1 MVEFPALPKWVDVI
15 TRVLKSGMQELR
27 KRRQHDN
34 RSRDCSGAATSQGVW
49 MPLEVWKRQKT
60 YSPPEP
66 PEGTSPVDI
75 LILALYDLFQMAM
88 EGHLIWGSKH
98 TMQYK
103 DDVL

>member
-15 TRVLKSGMQELR
+15 TRVLKSGRQELR

-34 RSRDCSGAATSQGVW
+34 RSRDCSGAAKSQRVW
-49 MPLEVWKRQKT
+49 MPLEVGRGKK

-75 LILALYDLFQMAM
+75 LILAL
-88 EGHLIWGSKH
+88 
-98 TMQYK
+98 
-103 DDVL
+103 